1 MKIIRPEKSFRV
13 KTDGFYGDFYRAS
26 HNSYTGKALIA
37 FGGSAGTKQINR
49 LLAGSFCD
57 AGMDVMVIEYHGQDG
72 LPKDL
77 QNQPVET
84 VELAAKW
91 LKGAGYRKIGV
102 WGISMGTCLAV
113 LAAAEFPD
121 LISCVVLVSPMHM
134 VTQAEKRND
143 SGVCDGS
150 AFALNG
156 KPYPYAK
163 WNMDTKTFNRRYH
176 RDCIKQRDLYC
187 KGIIEDAYRKNTD
200 PAALL
205 PVQNMKASVLLI
217 SGEKDGMC
225 PAKESSRIMMRT
237 MEEHSYPYTHKHLN
251 YEHLGHFILPFK
263 PIVSFLLRAERE
275 NPKACNEE
283 RAEAWEATQDFLKNE
298 W

>member
-57 AGMDVMVIEYHGQDG
+57 AGMDVMVIEYHGQEG

-134 VTQAEKRND
+134 VTQAKN
-143 SGVCDGS
+143 GMTLVCVM
-150 AFALNG
+150 AVPL
-156 KPYPYAK
+156 
-163 WNMDTKTFNRRYH
+163 H
-176 RDCIKQRDLYC
+176 
-187 KGIIEDAYRKNTD
+187 
-200 PAALL
+200 
-205 PVQNMKASVLLI
+205 
-217 SGEKDGMC
+217 
-225 PAKESSRIMMRT
+225 
-237 MEEHSYPYTHKHLN
+237 
-251 YEHLGHFILPFK
+251 
-263 PIVSFLLRAERE
+263 
-275 NPKACNEE
+275 
-283 RAEAWEATQDFLKNE
+283 
-298 W
+298 